1 MLPNLGAQPRG
12 LASLD
17 VILRA
22 ERNGEDSSAAA
33 PSWPAGA
40 KRNVDGPHPST
51 AIECCSELV
60 EPLDS
65 PVVPVGELVPWVP
78 AHRREPSPHED
89 AELVNQVLVSSRIVR
104 CNFFGDVG
112 DVVLDGP
119 ALACVEVDE
128 ERPSAGA

>member
-1 MLPNLGAQPRG
+1 M
-12 LASLD
+12 AS
-17 VILRA
+17 R
-22 ERNGEDSSAAA
+22 SAAG
-33 PSWPAGA
+33 SAGD
-40 KRNVDGPHPST
+40 KRNVDGTHPST

-65 PVVPVGELVPWVP
+65 PVVSVGELVRWAP

-89 AELVNQVLVSSRIVR
+89 AELLNQVLVRSRIVR

-119 ALACVEVDE
+119 TLAGVEVDE
-128 ERPSAGA
+128 ERPSASA